1 MYLEKM
7 KPLLA
12 DRLDVKEEDI
22 TLDTKIVEDLGADSL
37 DVVDLLMAIE
47 DEYDISI
54 PEDAAEKMKTVGDV
68 VAYLENAQNS

>member
-1 MYLEKM
+1 M

-12 DRLDVKEEDI
+12 DRFDVKEEDI

-54 PEDAAEKMKTVGDV
+54 PEDAAE
-68 VAYLENAQNS
+68 

>member
-12 DRLDVKEEDI
+12 DRFDVKEEDI
-22 TLDTKIVEDLGADSL
+22 TLDTKIVEDLCADSL